1 MLQILIK
8 NLNLLSFDL
17 IIYFAEYLERN
28 FDSMFEVEVG
38 LVYEIRDSLEF
49 DYFVYINYKV

>member
-17 IIYFAEYLERN
+17 IVYFAEERN

-38 LVYEIRDSLEF
+38 FVYEIRDSLEF